1 MREIPFEIIADPREV
16 VVDRLRVDVMTHE
29 NSEKTQCFRSGVN
42 GPVMEMTKSEI
53 QCKFGKLFSQY
64 LPQRQ

>member
-1 MREIPFEIIADPREV
+1 VRGADVREITFEIIADPREV
-16 VVDRLRVDVMTHE
+16 VVNRLRVDVMTHE

-53 QCKFGKLFSQY
+53 QVGS
-64 LPQRQ
+64 